1 MMLDTFI
8 SFVVLI
14 VFSYIF
20 YYELPNFI
28 LRETKRHNLEE
39 EKSMC
44 QRYSL
49 YHNYSKK
56 GK

>member
-1 MMLDTFI
+1 MLDTFI